1 MGEYYGWNMRLRA
14 LIALPEVL
22 SSISSMGTMWEPDRM
37 GMWDGTCQME
47 DVAETR
53 VQEMKHEVWA

>member
-1 MGEYYGWNMRLRA
+1 MRLRA